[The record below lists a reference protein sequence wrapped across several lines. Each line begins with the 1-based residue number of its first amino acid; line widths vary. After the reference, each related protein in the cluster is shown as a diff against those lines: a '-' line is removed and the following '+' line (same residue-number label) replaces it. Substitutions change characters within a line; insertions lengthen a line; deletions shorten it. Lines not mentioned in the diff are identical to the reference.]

1 MDRNRC
7 IQLCWAINSIREEN
21 NKKAIQR
28 NKFSMRKEMLYNASK
43 HGEIAKPYKF
53 YQIITLH
60 KRKSDTKMS
69 YENRGT

>member
-1 MDRNRC
+1 
-7 IQLCWAINSIREEN
+7 
-21 NKKAIQR
+21 
-28 NKFSMRKEMLYNASK
+28 MRKEMLYNASK

-69 YENRGT
+69 YENSGT